1 MKQLSE
7 EKRLRLNEL
16 EKLTYEVE
24 IGNTHKVRKMKGYLL
39 NSAFLLGELSD
50 SRRMMLV
57 RQAENERKPVRVENK
72 AFEDVLMSILVGY
85 IQSKR
90 CHLPFN
96 EEFACWRLS
105 LKEWPKEYID
115 GFIPKDYRMKR
126 EFLDEIA
133 RMVSI
138 HVTANF
144 LTKPHEPQ
152 EPKGPDQPGNPNE
165 PEYRPAA

>member
-24 IGNTHKVRKMKGYLL
+24 IGNTHKVRKMKGNLL

-50 SRRMMLV
+50 SRRMMIV
-57 RQAENERKPVRVENK
+57 RQVESERKPVRVENK

-85 IQSKR
+85 IHSKR
-90 CHLPFN
+90 CCLPFN
-96 EEFACWRLS
+96 EEFACRRLS
-105 LKEWPKEYID
+105 LKSWPKEYID
-115 GFIPKDYRMKR
+115 GFIPKDFRVQQSYL
-126 EFLDEIA
+126 EEIA
-133 RMVSI
+133 RMVSV

-144 LTKPHEPQ
+144 LTQPHVV
-152 EPKGPDQPGNPNE
+152 
-165 PEYRPAA
+165 AA

>member
-24 IGNTHKVRKMKGYLL
+24 IGNTHKIRKMKGTLL

-50 SRRMMLV
+50 SRRMMIV
-57 RQAENERKPVRVENK
+57 RQVENERRPVRVENK
-72 AFEDVLMSILVGY
+72 AFEDVLKSILAGY
-85 IQSKR
+85 IQCKR
-90 CHLPFN
+90 CSLPFN
-96 EEFACWRLS
+96 EAFACRRLS
-105 LKEWPKEYID
+105 LKSWPKEYID
-115 GFIPKDYRMKR
+115 GFLPSDFRVKR
-126 EFLDEIA
+126 EFLDELA

-144 LTKPHEPQ
+144 LTKP
-152 EPKGPDQPGNPNE
+152 NNE
-165 PEYRPAA
+165 AA

>member
-24 IGNTHKVRKMKGYLL
+24 IGNTHKVRKMKGNLL

-50 SRRMMLV
+50 SRRMMIV
-57 RQAENERKPVRVENK
+57 RQVESERKPVRVENK
-72 AFEDVLMSILVGY
+72 VFEDVLMSILVGY
-85 IQSKR
+85 IHSKR
-90 CHLPFN
+90 CCLPFN
-96 EEFACWRLS
+96 EEFACRRLS
-105 LKEWPKEYID
+105 LKSWPKEYID
-115 GFIPKDYRMKR
+115 GFIPKDFRVQQSYL
-126 EFLDEIA
+126 EEIA

-144 LTKPHEPQ
+144 LTKPHKE
-152 EPKGPDQPGNPNE
+152 
-165 PEYRPAA
+165 AA

>member
-24 IGNTHKVRKMKGYLL
+24 IGNTPRVRKMKGILL

-57 RQAENERKPVRVENK
+57 RQAENERRPVRVENK
-72 AFEDVLMSILVGY
+72 AFEDVLKSILVGY

-90 CHLPFN
+90 CCLPFN
-96 EEFACWRLS
+96 EEFACRRLS
-105 LKEWPKEYID
+105 LKSWPKEYIN
-115 GFIPKDYRMKR
+115 GFIPKDFRVQQSYL
-126 EFLDEIA
+126 EQIA
-133 RMVSI
+133 RMVSV

-144 LTKPHEPQ
+144 LTQPHPV
-152 EPKGPDQPGNPNE
+152 
-165 PEYRPAA
+165 AA

>member
-24 IGNTHKVRKMKGYLL
+24 IGNTHKVRKMKGDLL

-50 SRRMMLV
+50 SRRMMIV
-57 RQAENERKPVRVENK
+57 RQVENERKPVRVENK

-85 IQSKR
+85 IHSKR
-90 CHLPFN
+90 CCLPFN
-96 EEFACWRLS
+96 EEFACRRLS
-105 LKEWPKEYID
+105 LKSWPKEYID
-115 GFIPKDYRMKR
+115 GFIPKDFRVQQSYL
-126 EFLDEIA
+126 EEIA
-133 RMVSI
+133 RMVSV

-144 LTKPHEPQ
+144 LTLPHAV
-152 EPKGPDQPGNPNE
+152 
-165 PEYRPAA
+165 AA

>member
-24 IGNTHKVRKMKGYLL
+24 IGNTHKVRKMKGNLL

-50 SRRMMLV
+50 SRRMMIV
-57 RQAENERKPVRVENK
+57 RQVENERKPVRVQNK

-85 IQSKR
+85 IHSKR
-90 CHLPFN
+90 CCLPFN
-96 EEFACWRLS
+96 EEFACRRLS
-105 LKEWPKEYID
+105 LKSWPKEYID
-115 GFIPKDYRMKR
+115 GFIPKDFRVQQSYL
-126 EFLDEIA
+126 EEIA
-133 RMVSI
+133 RMVSV

-144 LTKPHEPQ
+144 LTLPHAV
-152 EPKGPDQPGNPNE
+152 
-165 PEYRPAA
+165 AA

>member
-24 IGNTHKVRKMKGYLL
+24 IGNTHKVRKMKGNLL

-50 SRRMMLV
+50 SRRMMIV
-57 RQAENERKPVRVENK
+57 RQVENERKSVRVENK

-85 IQSKR
+85 IHSKR
-90 CHLPFN
+90 CCLPFN
-96 EEFACWRLS
+96 EEFACRRLS
-105 LKEWPKEYID
+105 LKSWPKEYID
-115 GFIPKDYRMKR
+115 GFIPKDFRVQQSYL
-126 EFLDEIA
+126 EEIA
-133 RMVSI
+133 RMVSV

-144 LTKPHEPQ
+144 LTLPHAV
-152 EPKGPDQPGNPNE
+152 
-165 PEYRPAA
+165 AA

>member
-24 IGNTHKVRKMKGYLL
+24 IGNTHKVRKMKGNLL

-50 SRRMMLV
+50 SRRMLIV
-57 RQAENERKPVRVENK
+57 RQVENERKPVRVENK

-85 IQSKR
+85 IHSKR
-90 CHLPFN
+90 CCLPFN
-96 EEFACWRLS
+96 EEFACRRLS
-105 LKEWPKEYID
+105 LKSWPKEYID
-115 GFIPKDYRMKR
+115 GFIPKDFRVQQSYL
-126 EFLDEIA
+126 EEIA
-133 RMVSI
+133 RMVSV

-144 LTKPHEPQ
+144 LTLPHAV
-152 EPKGPDQPGNPNE
+152 
-165 PEYRPAA
+165 AA

>member
-24 IGNTHKVRKMKGYLL
+24 IGNTHKVRKMKGNLL

-50 SRRMMLV
+50 SRRMMIV
-57 RQAENERKPVRVENK
+57 RQVENERKPVRVENK

-85 IQSKR
+85 IHSKR
-90 CHLPFN
+90 CCLPFN
-96 EEFACWRLS
+96 EEFACRRLS
-105 LKEWPKEYID
+105 LKSWPKEYID
-115 GFIPKDYRMKR
+115 GFIPKDFRVQQSYL
-126 EFLDEIA
+126 EEIA
-133 RMVSI
+133 RMVSV

-144 LTKPHEPQ
+144 LTSPHAV
-152 EPKGPDQPGNPNE
+152 
-165 PEYRPAA
+165 AA

>member
-24 IGNTHKVRKMKGYLL
+24 IGNTHKVRKMKGNLL

-72 AFEDVLMSILVGY
+72 AFENVLKSILVGY
-85 IQSKR
+85 IHCKR
-90 CHLPFN
+90 CGLPFN
-96 EEFACWRLS
+96 EEFACRRLS
-105 LKEWPKEYID
+105 LKSWPKEYID
-115 GFIPKDYRMKR
+115 GFIPNDFRVQQSYL
-126 EFLDEIA
+126 EQIA
-133 RMVSI
+133 RMVSV

-144 LTKPHEPQ
+144 LTQPHPV
-152 EPKGPDQPGNPNE
+152 
-165 PEYRPAA
+165 AA

>member
-24 IGNTHKVRKMKGYLL
+24 IGNTHKVRKMKGNLL

-50 SRRMMLV
+50 SRRMMIV
-57 RQAENERKPVRVENK
+57 RQVENERKPVRVENK

-85 IQSKR
+85 IHSKR
-90 CHLPFN
+90 CCLPFN
-96 EEFACWRLS
+96 EEFACRRLS
-105 LKEWPKEYID
+105 LKSWPKEYID
-115 GFIPKDYRMKR
+115 GFIPKDFRVQQSYL
-126 EFLDEIA
+126 EEIA
-133 RMVSI
+133 RMVSV

-144 LTKPHEPQ
+144 LTQPHPV
-152 EPKGPDQPGNPNE
+152 
-165 PEYRPAA
+165 AA

>member
-24 IGNTHKVRKMKGYLL
+24 IGNTHKVRKMKGNLL

-57 RQAENERKPVRVENK
+57 RQVENERRPVRVENK
-72 AFEDVLMSILVGY
+72 VFEDVLKNILIGY

-90 CHLPFN
+90 CKLPFN
-96 EEFACWRLS
+96 EDFACERLS
-105 LKEWPKEYID
+105 LKSWPKDYID
-115 GFIPKDYRMKR
+115 GFIPNDFRVQPT
-126 EFLDEIA
+126 FLDELA

-144 LTKPHEPQ
+144 LSKPHKE
-152 EPKGPDQPGNPNE
+152 
-165 PEYRPAA
+165 AA

>member
-24 IGNTHKVRKMKGYLL
+24 IGNTHKVRKMKGNLL

-50 SRRMMLV
+50 SRRMMIV
-57 RQAENERKPVRVENK
+57 RQVENERKPVRVENK

-85 IQSKR
+85 IHSKR
-90 CHLPFN
+90 CCQPFN
-96 EEFACWRLS
+96 EEFACRRLS
-105 LKEWPKEYID
+105 LKSWPKEYID
-115 GFIPKDYRMKR
+115 GFIPKDFRVQQSYL
-126 EFLDEIA
+126 EEIA
-133 RMVSI
+133 RMVSV

-144 LTKPHEPQ
+144 LTLPHAV
-152 EPKGPDQPGNPNE
+152 
-165 PEYRPAA
+165 AA

>member
-24 IGNTHKVRKMKGYLL
+24 IGNTHKVRKMKGNLL

-50 SRRMMLV
+50 SRRMMIV
-57 RQAENERKPVRVENK
+57 RQVENERKPVRVENK

-85 IQSKR
+85 IHSKR
-90 CHLPFN
+90 CCLPFN
-96 EEFACWRLS
+96 EAFACSRLS
-105 LKEWPKEYID
+105 LKSWPKEYID
-115 GFIPKDYRMKR
+115 GFIPKTYRVKR
-126 EFLDEIA
+126 EYLDEIA
-133 RMVSI
+133 RMVSV

-144 LTKPHEPQ
+144 LTKPHKE
-152 EPKGPDQPGNPNE
+152 
-165 PEYRPAA
+165 AA